1 MIALAKRPKQKH
13 SHPAWHDAFEKMLP
27 AIIRNAQFAFR
38 SVPAEPREEAVAEVV
53 ALCWTAFSRLA
64 ERNKQH
70 VASPTALARFA
81 VAQYRDGRRA
91 TGRQSPR
98 DVMSTTAQQRKR
110 FGIERLERFD
120 GDECRWKEVIIEDRR
135 AGPAETA
142 ACRLDFAAWLK
153 LLPRRRRK
161 IALVLANGETT
172 SAAAK
177 KFGVTPARV
186 SQLRLWLKENWE
198 AFQGQAT
205 AGQTQMVAA

>member
-1 MIALAKRPKQKH
+1 
-13 SHPAWHDAFEKMLP
+13 MLP

-38 SVPAEPREEAVAEVV
+38 SVPPEPREEAVAEVV
-53 ALCWTAFSRLA
+53 AICWTAFSRLA

-120 GDECRWKEVIIEDRR
+120 GDECHWKEVIIEDRR
-135 AGPAETA
+135 AGPAEIA
-142 ACRLDFAAWLK
+142 ACRLDFAAWLQ
-153 LLPRRRRK
+153 LLPRRLRK
-161 IALVLANGETT
+161 IALTLATGETT

-205 AGQTQMVAA
+205 AGQAQMVAA